1 MLRKK
6 LKGGALYI
14 ALIISIL
21 IGTIL
26 SVFILLSNFNNRETI
41 TRLSQTQLQWNLESA
56 INLVQSE
63 SFVPAENYQWKK
75 NEFNDDS
82 IKIKK
87 LQWGA
92 FVLISAETKNRH
104 QYLQKTGL
112 FGINSFKDTALM
124 VNDFGRPVNLAGTI
138 SFNGYC
144 YLPKGAYKTTF
155 IEGQGFSSTGDIS
168 GNIKSAPAYI
178 PEPGKQF
185 IEALESCTKEISST
199 TDSIITNIDVVQNKF
214 TAKTAIYQTSNL
226 RLERNN
232 LKGNIK
238 IIINNEVIIDKDA
251 HLEDV
256 LIIAKK
262 VRIRKE
268 FKGSLQVIASDSII
282 VEENSVLN
290 YPSSLIVHKKENTL
304 HDGMGTISISKNCR
318 IEGAILCLS
327 SAKAETP
334 NVIIAI
340 DKECEVNGL
349 IYSSGYAGIQ
359 GKITDNIFAKK
370 LLLKTPSSVYE
381 NHLLNCEIDSKKYS
395 NIIAVPAL
403 FENSNLNRCVKWL

>member
-1 MLRKK
+1 MLRRK

-41 TRLSQTQLQWNLESA
+41 TRLSQTQLYWNLESA
-56 INLVQSE
+56 INLAQSK
-63 SFVPAENYQWKK
+63 SFVPAESHHWKK

-92 FVLISAETKNRH
+92 FVLIAAETKNRH
-104 QYLQKTGL
+104 QYLQRTGL
-112 FGINSFKDTALM
+112 FGINSFKDTAIM

-138 SFNGYC
+138 NFNGYC
-144 YLPKGAYKTTF
+144 FLPKGTYKTTF

-185 IEALESCTKEISST
+185 IEALENCSKEISST
-199 TDSIITNIDVVQNKF
+199 TDSIITNIDVVKNKF
-214 TAKTAIYQTSNL
+214 TAKTAIFQASNL
-226 RLERNN
+226 HLESNN

-238 IIINNEVIIDKDA
+238 LIINNEVIIDKDA

-290 YPSSLIVHKKENTL
+290 YPSSLIVHIKENTL
-304 HDGMGTISISKNCR
+304 HDGMGTISINNNCR
-318 IEGAILCLS
+318 IEGAILCLGS
-327 SAKAETP
+327 KKAETP
-334 NVIIAI
+334 NNIIAL
-340 DKECEVNGL
+340 DKECEIYGL

-359 GKITDNIFAKK
+359 GKIAGNIFAQK

-381 NHLLNCEIDSKKYS
+381 NHLLNCDIDSKKHS
-395 NIIAVPAL
+395 NTAVIPPL
-403 FENSNLNRCVKWL
+403 FENSKLNRCVKWL